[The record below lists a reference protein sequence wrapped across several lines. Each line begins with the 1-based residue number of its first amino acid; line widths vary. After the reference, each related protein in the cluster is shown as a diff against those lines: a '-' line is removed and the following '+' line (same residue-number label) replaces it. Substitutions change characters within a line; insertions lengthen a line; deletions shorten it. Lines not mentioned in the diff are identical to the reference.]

1 MEAGFRCHRKEASG
15 SAVTASHSPTTD
27 ILFWGFVLIGGIAL
41 LGGAVWLVRRWAF
54 SAPESGEHT
63 VWSLQH
69 LRDMKASGQLS
80 DQEFETLKAQIIRE
94 YAQETERK
102 DGASADAPADE

>member
-1 MEAGFRCHRKEASG
+1 M
-15 SAVTASHSPTTD
+15 TASHLPTTD
-27 ILFWGFVLIGGIAL
+27 VLFWGFVLIVGIAF

-54 SAPESGEHT
+54 SAPEAGEYKG
-63 VWSLQH
+63 WSLQH

-80 DQEFETLKAQIIRE
+80 DQEFETLKAQVIRE

-102 DGASADAPADE
+102 DGASPDAPTDK